1 MKDKAAL
8 GKDRQELHCL
18 ALNPAALGP
27 AYQESNDRQIT
38 RAESPHGANIFNPR
52 SFGDNADES
61 INNITLEFTRIVI
74 AIGVFAVGVELPK
87 KYMYRHWKSLF
98 FLLVPVMTWGWFVS
112 AALIYALIP
121 NLSFLS
127 SLAIAACLTPT
138 DPILAAA
145 IIGGKYADKHV
156 PAHLRHLLAA
166 ESASNDGAA
175 YPFLYFALALI
186 LNRTTGEAMKDWFL
200 ITWLYQIFLSIA
212 WGCMLGYGFRH
223 LMKFCERKDLIDR
236 PSYVAQY
243 VSLALLTVG
252 TTTLLGSDDLL
263 ASFVCGTAFAWDG
276 FFNKQTEAAVF
287 SSVIDLLLNTAAF
300 LFVGAWMPF
309 DSFSDEALSLSV
321 QRLICISVLVL
332 LLRRLPVIIGL
343 FKWIPDIKN
352 FREALFS
359 AIYTST
365 IAIEMLPRPQ
375 IPPANQAERLAA
387 TIQPVVA
394 FMVLCSILIHG
405 LSIPFFSLGR
415 RVTTVTRTWS
425 RQPSL
430 PDWALHTRRV
440 ERAEDVV
447 INRDPASVMERGEVD
462 EGEKDGVKKNPSET
476 VDQDDEKREFAGQ
489 RKDSTDA
496 TTMVVTEPEEGKVD
510 IAPDGAEE
518 VLEWKEGPH
527 RIIERRAESGEE
539 VEVEVQHNAYGP
551 TKVERVTRAFR
562 GRHSQPHEKDFV
574 TDAPESVQGVPS
586 LRRGRLGFRSE
597 FAGGD
602 TARKGTSILN
612 EIRPRSRRQE
622 EAHPPPAPLSPLP
635 HTPPPFDKA
644 PTSTESSSAR
654 IASSS
659 TPAPDVS
666 TSPIP
671 NTALPDGRRGRASR
685 APTSASVPSTYA
697 SRRQPRHMRVVSLRE
712 SETGSR
718 EVSPARSVR
727 WADAGASTSPRLHAG
742 RSLHLAGQPRPSPGP
757 PTPAELVGNDS
768 G

>member
-1 MKDKAAL
+1 MHFHPFEASTPHILYACL
-8 GKDRQELHCL
+8 GGFIVLVRHSLPLIRL
-18 ALNPAALGP
+18 ASYSLYVGEACWAFLFGV
-27 AYQESNDRQIT
+27 IIG
-38 RAESPHGANIFNPR
+38 PHGANIFNPR

-98 FLLVPVMTWGWFVS
+98 FLLVPVMTWVVCSIHSFLYQMLIKPMYKGWFVS

-359 AIYTST
+359 GHFGPIGVG
-365 IAIEMLPRPQ
+365 
-375 IPPANQAERLAA
+375 ERLAA

-586 LRRGRLGFRSE
+586 LSVEPDELASVRQDEEGDWVSDQSSLGETQLGREHQYSMKSARGRGGKKRRTHRQRPSLHSRIPHLPSINTDFHGVQLRSHRIVIHSC
-597 FAGGD
+597 
-602 TARKGTSILN
+602 AR
-612 EIRPRSRRQE
+612 
-622 EAHPPPAPLSPLP
+622 
-635 HTPPPFDKA
+635 
-644 PTSTESSSAR
+644 
-654 IASSS
+654 
-659 TPAPDVS
+659 
-666 TSPIP
+666 
-671 NTALPDGRRGRASR
+671 
-685 APTSASVPSTYA
+685 
-697 SRRQPRHMRVVSLRE
+697 
-712 SETGSR
+712 
-718 EVSPARSVR
+718 
-727 WADAGASTSPRLHAG
+727 RLHFAY
-742 RSLHLAGQPRPSPGP
+742 S
-757 PTPAELVGNDS
+757 
-768 G
+768 